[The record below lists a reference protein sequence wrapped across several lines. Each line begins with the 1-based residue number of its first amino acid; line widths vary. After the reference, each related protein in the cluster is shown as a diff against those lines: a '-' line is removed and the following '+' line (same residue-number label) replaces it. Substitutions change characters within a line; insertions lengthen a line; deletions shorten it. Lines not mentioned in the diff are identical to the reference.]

1 LPGAYN
7 GHVARQAANHD
18 FKGLYLSGAAVTA
31 SYGVP
36 DIGILTLDHFVNKI
50 KEISLASGL
59 PIIADGDTGFGESEM
74 CTRTVYDYFMAGAS
88 GLHIEDQVFPKRCGH
103 LDGK

>member
-1 LPGAYN
+1 MPGAYN

-18 FKGLYLSGAAVTA
+18 YQGLYLSGAAVTA

-50 KEISLASGL
+50 KELSLASGL
-59 PIIADGDTGFGESEM
+59 PIIADADTGFGESEM
-74 CTRTVYDYFMAGAS
+74 CARTVYDYFMAGAS
-88 GLHIEDQVFPKRCGH
+88 G
-103 LDGK
+103 